1 MPVEPKLV
9 MLARLNSVDGFASFA
24 DALEVVGKLQEQGIH
39 AVCEQSP
46 GALMDSQD
54 SYLLKVPVD
63 QFEEAAIKFK
73 VIIEV

>member
-1 MPVEPKLV
+1 MSEQQKLV
-9 MLARLNSVDGFASFA
+9 ILIRLNSVDGFSSFS
-24 DALEVVGKLQEQGIH
+24 DALAVVGQLQAKGIN

-63 QFEEAAIKFK
+63 QHEVAQAELKAILSK
-73 VIIEV
+73 